1 MSLSEAKSTLSN
13 VGLSVDENRTDTPN
27 GETDE
32 VLSQN
37 PAANTVAQRGTTV
50 VLEVPSGKVTVPNVM
65 SLSQADA
72 TTALS
77 NQKLTPV
84 VTMVTGDASEVGRV
98 VNQDKAANSL
108 VARGT
113 TVTIKVVGEAAA
125 TPSDSPSQ

>member
-1 MSLSEAKSTLSN
+1 
-13 VGLSVDENRTDTPN
+13 
-27 GETDE
+27 
-32 VLSQN
+32 
-37 PAANTVAQRGTTV
+37 
-50 VLEVPSGKVTVPNVM
+50 M